1 MLIEYDSDGH
11 NSDLFVIN
19 ILRQYDEY
27 LQVIVKQAFDMFDVY
42 NTNEIP
48 TVELE
53 RILHCLG
60 EIVYRYYSVVY
71 YNM

>member
-1 MLIEYDSDGH
+1 M
-11 NSDLFVIN
+11 IN

-27 LQVIVKQAFDMFDVY
+27 LQVIVKQAFDMFDIY

-60 EIVYRYYSVVY
+60 KIDCVVY
-71 YNM
+71 VYSIIFNTHYI

>member
-1 MLIEYDSDGH
+1 M
-11 NSDLFVIN
+11 IN

-27 LQVIVKQAFDMFDVY
+27 LQCIVKQAFDMFDVY

-60 EIVYRYYSVVY
+60 KIVYRYASVVY